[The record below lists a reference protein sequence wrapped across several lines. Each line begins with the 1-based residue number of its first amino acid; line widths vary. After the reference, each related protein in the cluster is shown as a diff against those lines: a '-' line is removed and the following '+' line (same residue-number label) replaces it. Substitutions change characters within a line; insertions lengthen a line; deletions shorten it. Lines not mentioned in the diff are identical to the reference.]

1 MITTCIE
8 VLTKYRRTIYGLVM
22 TNTENTIAVFTAK
35 NLDSILA
42 EGGSG
47 VWKLDPARARKCT
60 YVVCTQNA
68 HNAEAYAD
76 ATEPHG
82 SAFLVGK
89 ISRII
94 PVDDRW
100 RIEFSEYAAINQ
112 PEVWGG
118 HRNPVRYTNLDDLG
132 IELDG
137 VKWLPT
143 PQTKAAATPPQ
154 ATAPHALTIQEAK
167 NGLAQ
172 TYGVDVEAIEIVIRG

>member
-1 MITTCIE
+1 
-8 VLTKYRRTIYGLVM
+8 M

-118 HRNPVRYTNLDDLG
+118 GHRNPVRYTTLDDLG
-132 IELDG
+132 VELDG
-137 VKWLPT
+137 VKWLP
-143 PQTKAAATPPQ
+143 
-154 ATAPHALTIQEAK
+154 APKKEGRRNTSAGDNCTTRTHHPGGKKMVSRKPTESTSRPSKL
-167 NGLAQ
+167 
-172 TYGVDVEAIEIVIRG
+172 